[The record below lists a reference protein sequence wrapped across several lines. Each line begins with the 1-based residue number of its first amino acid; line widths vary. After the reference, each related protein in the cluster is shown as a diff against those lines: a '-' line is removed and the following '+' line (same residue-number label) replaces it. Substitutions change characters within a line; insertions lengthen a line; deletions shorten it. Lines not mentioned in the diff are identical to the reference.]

1 MKNKRNLVVGGSL
14 AMAMVASMTA
24 YFESSGKVITKAYLD
39 PVGIPT
45 ICDGITKG
53 VYIGMEVTPEWCRL
67 AKEKEITN
75 HSRPLQEV
83 PYDLKVREKVAF
95 TDLAFNIGEN
105 GLSTSTSMR
114 RLKAGDVLG
123 ACDAILM
130 WKAARI
136 KGIKVDCSK
145 QGSGCPGIWVR
156 RNVERDLCRGE
167 ISVRDAQKLFLNLP
181 VGGELWEQN

>member
-1 MKNKRNLVVGGSL
+1 
-14 AMAMVASMTA
+14 MAMVASMTA

-45 ICDGITKG
+45 ICDGITKD
-53 VYIGMEVTPEWCRL
+53 VYIGMEVTPEWCKL

-75 HSRPLQEV
+75 HSRPLQAV
-83 PYDLKVREKVAF
+83 PFDLKTREKVAL
-95 TDLAFNIGEN
+95 TDMSFNIGES
-105 GLSTSTSMR
+105 GLANSTVMK
-114 RLKAGDVLG
+114 RLIDGNVIG

-130 WKAARI
+130 WKYTTVN
-136 KGIKVDCSK
+136 KVKADCSK
-145 QGSGCPGIWVR
+145 QGSGCPGIWTR

-181 VGGELWEQN
+181 VGGELWSDEK

>member
-1 MKNKRNLVVGGSL
+1 
-14 AMAMVASMTA
+14 MAMVASMTA

-75 HSRPLQEV
+75 HSRPLQGV

-95 TDLAFNIGEN
+95 TDLAFNIGES
-105 GLSTSTSMR
+105 GLSNSTSMR
-114 RLKAGDVLG
+114 KLKAGDVLG

-136 KGIKVDCSK
+136 NGVKVDCSK

-167 ISVRDAQKLFLNLP
+167 ISVRDAQKLFINLP
-181 VGGELWEQN
+181 VGGELWEQK

>member
-53 VYIGMEVTPEWCRL
+53 VYIGMEVTPEWCHL

-75 HSRPLQEV
+75 HSRPLQDV

-95 TDLAFNIGEN
+95 TDLAFNIGES
-105 GLSTSTSMR
+105 GLANSTIMR
-114 RLKAGDVLG
+114 KLKAGDTKG

-130 WKAARI
+130 WKYAKI
-136 KGIKVDCSK
+136 NGVKTDCSR
-145 QGSGCPGIWVR
+145 QSSGCHGIWIR
-156 RNVERDLCRGE
+156 RNAERDVCLGT
-167 ISVRDAQKLFLNLP
+167 ISVREAQKLFINLP
-181 VGGELWEQN
+181 VGGGLWEQN

>member
-75 HSRPLQEV
+75 HSRPLQDV

-95 TDLAFNIGEN
+95 TDLAFNIGES
-105 GLSTSTSMR
+105 GL
-114 RLKAGDVLG
+114 
-123 ACDAILM
+123 
-130 WKAARI
+130 
-136 KGIKVDCSK
+136 
-145 QGSGCPGIWVR
+145 
-156 RNVERDLCRGE
+156 
-167 ISVRDAQKLFLNLP
+167 F
-181 VGGELWEQN
+181 

>member
-24 YFESSGKVITKAYLD
+24 YFESSGKMITKAYRD
-39 PVGIPT
+39 PAGVPT

-53 VYIGMEVTPEWCRL
+53 VYIGMEVTEEWCRL

-75 HSRPLQEV
+75 HSRPLQDV
-83 PYDLKVREKVAF
+83 TYDLPIGPKVGL
-95 TDLAFNIGEN
+95 TDLSFNIGEQ
-105 GLSTSTSMR
+105 GLAKSTSMK
-114 RLKAGDVLG
+114 RLKAGDIQG

-130 WKAARI
+130 WKYVKI
-136 KGIKVDCSK
+136 NGVQTDCSK
-145 QGSGCPGIWVR
+145 SSSCRGIWIR
-156 RNVERDLCRGE
+156 RNAERDVCLGE
-167 ISVRDAQKLFLNLP
+167 ISVRDAQKLFINLP

>member
-1 MKNKRNLVVGGSL
+1 MKNKQNLVVGGSL
-14 AMAMVASMTA
+14 AMAMAASMTA

-75 HSRPLQEV
+75 HSRPLQDV
-83 PYDLKVREKVAF
+83 PYDVPLGPKVGL
-95 TDLAFNIGEN
+95 TDLSFNIGEQ
-105 GLSTSTSMR
+105 GLSKSTSMKK
-114 RLKAGDVLG
+114 LKAGDIQG

-130 WKAARI
+130 WKYAKI
-136 KGIKVDCSK
+136 DGVKTDCSK
-145 QGSGCPGIWVR
+145 QSSGCHGIWIR
-156 RNVERDLCRGE
+156 RNAERDVCLGT
-167 ISVRDAQKLFLNLP
+167 ISVRDAQKLFINLP

>member
-1 MKNKRNLVVGGSL
+1 MIALLILVKKMKNKINLVVCGSL

-95 TDLAFNIGEN
+95 TDLAFNI
-105 GLSTSTSMR
+105 
-114 RLKAGDVLG
+114 
-123 ACDAILM
+123 
-130 WKAARI
+130 
-136 KGIKVDCSK
+136 
-145 QGSGCPGIWVR
+145 
-156 RNVERDLCRGE
+156 
-167 ISVRDAQKLFLNLP
+167 
-181 VGGELWEQN
+181 

>member
-53 VYIGMEVTPEWCRL
+53 VYIGMEVTPEWCLL

-75 HSRPLQEV
+75 HSRPLQDV

-95 TDLAFNIGEN
+95 TDLAFNIGE
-105 GLSTSTSMR
+105 GGFSKSTSMR
-114 RLKAGDVLG
+114 KLKAGDIKG

-130 WKAARI
+130 WRYAKI
-136 KGIKVDCSK
+136 NGVKKDCNQQS
-145 QGSGCPGIWVR
+145 SGCHGIWIR
-156 RNVERDLCRGE
+156 RTVEHGVCLGT
-167 ISVRDAQKLFLNLP
+167 ISVRDAQKLFVNLP
-181 VGGELWEQN
+181 IGGELWEQN